1 MKNKVLS
8 CLFIAFSALAI
19 SACDSSSGG
28 YSGGIYVPNIDNSKD
43 LKVYEDDEY
52 KTEDETYYKS
62 DYIKF
67 IMSVRGYYQTDIP
80 FYVAKDNENLRIYDN
95 MYFYKG
101 DYFQLM
107 SKDYRYIWATLKDET
122 TEYLTPLREHGED
135 IQVDVKKSGVYKI
148 TLDIK
153 TMIMDFEYKSEIQ
166 TPYYYPFKTCA
177 VGTLVDNKIV
187 YTDMEESPTNAD
199 EFIVKNYAVSTG
211 KLYSFY
217 EKYTHVSNYKFT
229 VNENSKKYISES
241 MFETSVVF
249 NVTGEVNICV
259 NRKTYEVSAEVSD
272 PSKLTYDCL
281 TYANG
286 GFITLTPKDPNV
298 PYIFEYKY
306 EATSDVGG
314 YGVMSDDVPDF
325 YNKSYKKYELTV
337 EESSLLGNNKGNYYF
352 KKQGK
357 YVLTIDLL
365 NLTLGVEKEA
375 E

>member
-1 MKNKVLS
+1 MKKIIS
-8 CLFIAFSALAI
+8 CLLIAFSALAL
-19 SACDSSSGG
+19 SACDSSSLGT
-28 YSGGIYVPNIDNSKD
+28 SSGIYIPNINNSVD
-43 LKVYEDDEY
+43 LTIYDEDEY

-62 DYIKF
+62 DYIQF
-67 IMSVRGYYQTDIP
+67 IMSVRGYYQINIP
-80 FYVAKDNENLRIYDN
+80 FYVDKDNENLRIYDN

-107 SKDYRYIWATLKDET
+107 SKDYRYIWATLKDEA
-122 TEYLTPLREHGED
+122 TEYLTPLREQGED

-148 TLDIK
+148 TLDIT

-166 TPYYYPFKTCA
+166 APYYYPFKTCA
-177 VGTLVDNKIV
+177 VGTLVDNKVV
-187 YTDMEESPTNAD
+187 YTNMEENPTNAD
-199 EFIVKNYAVSTG
+199 EFIVKNYEVSAG

-217 EKYTHVSNYKFT
+217 DKYTHVSNYKFT

-241 MFETSVVF
+241 MYETSVTF
-249 NVTGEVNICV
+249 NVTGEVNLCV
-259 NRKTYEVSAEVSD
+259 NRKTYEISAEVSD
-272 PSKLTYDCL
+272 PSKLTYECI
-281 TYANG
+281 TYVNG
-286 GFITLTPKDPNV
+286 EFITLTPKDPNV
-298 PYIFEYKY
+298 PHIFEYKY

-314 YGVMSDDVPDF
+314 YGVVSDDVPDF

-337 EESSLLGNNKGNYYF
+337 EESSLLGNNKGKYYF

>member
-1 MKNKVLS
+1 MKKIVS

-19 SACDSSSGG
+19 SACNLSSGG
-28 YSGGIYVPNIDNSKD
+28 TSGGIYVPNINNSVD
-43 LKVYEDDEY
+43 LTVYDEDEY

-62 DYIKF
+62 DYINF
-67 IMSVRGYYQTDIP
+67 IMSVRGYYQSNIP

-122 TEYLTPLREHGED
+122 TEYLTPLREQGED

-177 VGTLVDNKIV
+177 VGTLVDNKVV
-187 YTDMEESPTNAD
+187 YTDMEENPTNPD
-199 EFIVKNYAVSTG
+199 EFIVKNYEVGAG

-217 EKYTHVSNYKFT
+217 DKYTHVSNYKFT

-241 MFETSVVF
+241 MFETSVTF
-249 NVTGEVNICV
+249 NITGEVNIYV
-259 NRKTYEVSAEVSD
+259 NRKTYEVSVEVSD

-281 TYANG
+281 TYAHG
-286 GFITLTPKDPNV
+286 EFITLTPKDPNV

-314 YGVMSDDVPDF
+314 YGVVSDDVPDF

-337 EESSLLGNNKGNYYF
+337 EESSLLGNNKGKYYF
-352 KKQGK
+352 KKPGK

-365 NLTLGVEKEA
+365 NLILSVEKEA

>member
-1 MKNKVLS
+1 MKKIIS
-8 CLFIAFSALAI
+8 CLLIAFSALAL
-19 SACDSSSGG
+19 SACDSSSLGT
-28 YSGGIYVPNIDNSKD
+28 SSGIYIPNINNSVD
-43 LKVYEDDEY
+43 LTIYDEDEY

-62 DYIKF
+62 DYIQF
-67 IMSVRGYYQTDIP
+67 IMSVRGYYQINIP
-80 FYVAKDNENLRIYDN
+80 FYVDKDNENLRIYDN

-107 SKDYRYIWATLKDET
+107 SKDYRYIWATLKDEA
-122 TEYLTPLREHGED
+122 TEYLTPLREQGED

-177 VGTLVDNKIV
+177 VGTLVDNKVV
-187 YTDMEESPTNAD
+187 YTNMEENPTNAD
-199 EFIVKNYAVSTG
+199 EFIVKNYEVSAG

-217 EKYTHVSNYKFT
+217 DKYTHVSNYKFT

-241 MFETSVVF
+241 MYETSVTF
-249 NVTGEVNICV
+249 NVTGEVNLCV
-259 NRKTYEVSAEVSD
+259 NRKTYEISAEVSD
-272 PSKLTYDCL
+272 PSKLTYECI
-281 TYANG
+281 TYVNG
-286 GFITLTPKDPNV
+286 EFITLTPKDPNV
-298 PYIFEYKY
+298 PHIFEYKY

-314 YGVMSDDVPDF
+314 YGVVSDDVPDF

-337 EESSLLGNNKGNYYF
+337 EESSLLGNNKGKYYF